1 MARTRKTARK
11 STGGKAPRKQPAS
24 KSTPKSTPKS
34 ASRGAKKS
42 RRCRPGTVA
51 TAAIA
56 HEISLKKWKQENEVL
71 GKNLHSWLKT
81 GTSSSS
87 DS

>member
-11 STGGKAPRKQPAS
+11 STGGKAPRKQPAA
-24 KSTPKSTPKS
+24 KSTPKSSP
-34 ASRGAKKS
+34 APRGAKKS
-42 RRCRPGTVA
+42 SRYRPGTVA

-56 HEISLKKWKQENEVL
+56 HEISLKKWKSENEVM